1 MARRFLLTMTA
12 NIKVVLAVG
21 GIFLTGAVTGGFAGF
36 RLGEHY
42 AKPPPLQPR
51 GSPVELLGGRAA
63 EQLNLTPAQKKQIR
77 PIIGRTSEEL
87 RSISR
92 AAFGRSGEL
101 IAQMDAELAKILTPE
116 QFDKLR
122 EIRAKE
128 SERRKQWMKDRPK
141 QFDGRP
147 SGGFNGNHARPPEQP
162 SREAEPTPLSE
173 RSSEK

>member
-1 MARRFLLTMTA
+1 MARRLFLTMAA
-12 NIKVVLAVG
+12 NIKVILTVG
-21 GIFLTGAVTGGFAGF
+21 GIFLTGAVTGGFTGF

-42 AKPPPLQPR
+42 AKPPPIQPR

-63 EQLNLTPAQKKQIR
+63 EQLNLTSEQKKQIR

-92 AAFGRSGEL
+92 DAFSRSGEL
-101 IAQMDAELAKILTPE
+101 IAQMDADLAKILTPE

-128 SERRKQWMKDRPK
+128 SERRKQWMKERPK
-141 QFDGRP
+141 QYDGRP
-147 SGGFNGNHARPPEQP
+147 SGGFNGNHARPPRPSETPKQP
-162 SREAEPTPLSE
+162 AP
-173 RSSEK
+173 